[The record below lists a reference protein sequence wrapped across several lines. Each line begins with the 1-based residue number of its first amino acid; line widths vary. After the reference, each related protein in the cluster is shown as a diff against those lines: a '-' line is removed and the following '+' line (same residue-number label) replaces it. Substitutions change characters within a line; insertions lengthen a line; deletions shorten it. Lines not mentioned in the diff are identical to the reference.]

1 MAEGV
6 CEILERVSKLR
17 KKGEKITELRKV
29 YDQIGPIIDLCFN
42 PKYIWLLPEG
52 APPYKPQPKEAD
64 TQGVL
69 IQSARKFGVFLQ
81 NNGYDNLRSA
91 KREQIFIEY
100 LEAMDPDDAKLL
112 LEIKE
117 RKMPFKTL
125 TKSLFLDAY
134 PQLAQQWEVE
144 K

>member
-17 KKGEKITELRKV
+17 KKGEKIMELRKV
-29 YDQIGPIIDLCFN
+29 YNQIGPLIDLCFN
-42 PKYIWLLPEG
+42 PKYVWLLPEG
-52 APPYKPQPKEAD
+52 APPYKPQPKESD

-69 IQSARKFGVFLQ
+69 ISSVRKFGVFLQ
-81 NNGYDNLRSA
+81 NNGYDNLRRA

-112 LEIKE
+112 LQIKE

-125 TKSLFLDAY
+125 TKSIFSEAY
-134 PQLAQQWEVE
+134 PQLAEHWEV
-144 K
+144 KK

>member
-1 MAEGV
+1 M
-6 CEILERVSKLR
+6 ILLLK
-17 KKGEKITELRKV
+17 KV
-29 YDQIGPIIDLCFN
+29 YNQIGPIVDLCFN
-42 PKYIWLLPEG
+42 PKYVWLLPEG
-52 APPYKPQPKEAD
+52 GPPYKPQPKEAD

-69 IQSARKFGVFLQ
+69 IQSVRKFGVFLQ
-81 NNGYDNLRSA
+81 NNGYDNLRKT

-112 LEIKE
+112 LQIKE

-125 TKSLFLDAY
+125 TKNVFAEAY
-134 PQLAQQWEVE
+134 PQLAKEWEV